1 LNAKLTAQ
9 ALSAT
14 QKATEVSS
22 DLCVLR
28 GKEKEKDTVLEVRDT
43 K

>member
-14 QKATEVSS
+14 QKSTDLSF
-22 DLCVLR
+22 DLCVLK
-28 GKEKEKDTVLEVRDT
+28 GKEKEKNTVLEVCA
-43 K
+43 